1 MDLKKLY
8 GTATSLG
15 GTNASP
21 SDTIPP
27 RFETFWL
34 CFRDGRKI
42 SYPYRFVGP
51 MEIDEDEEHIVI
63 YCTCDTY
70 QSINVSGE
78 RLSVLV
84 RGLDAATVDV
94 IRETPRPD
102 FVAPGGMVV
111 LKIEVVRAENKANY

>member
-15 GTNASP
+15 GASAP
-21 SDTIPP
+21 TPDTIPP

-51 MEIDEDEEHIVI
+51 IEIDADEDHIVI
-63 YCTCDTY
+63 NCTCGTY
-70 QSINVSGE
+70 QSINIDGE

-84 RGLDAATVDV
+84 KGLDAGTVEF
-94 IRETPRPD
+94 IRETTRPE
-102 FVAPGGMVV
+102 FGPPGGMVV
-111 LKIEVVRAENKANY
+111 IKIEVVRPRKRG

>member
-15 GTNASP
+15 GTNADAP
-21 SDTIPP
+21 DTTPP

-51 MEIDEDEEHIVI
+51 IEIDAEEEHIVI
-63 YCTCDTY
+63 YCTCGTY
-70 QSINVSGE
+70 QSINIDGE

-84 RGLDAATVDV
+84 KGLDAGTVEF
-94 IRETPRPD
+94 IRETTRPD
-102 FVAPGGMVV
+102 FVPPGGMVV
-111 LKIEVVRAENKANY
+111 IKIEAVRSKKQN

>member
-15 GTNASP
+15 GTNAP
-21 SDTIPP
+21 TPDAPPP

-51 MEIDEDEEHIVI
+51 IEIDADEDHVVI
-63 YCTCDTY
+63 NCTCGSY
-70 QSINVSGE
+70 QSINIDGE
-78 RLSVLV
+78 RLSLLV
-84 RGLDAATVDV
+84 KGLDNATVDIV
-94 IRETPRPD
+94 RETPHPD
-102 FVAPGGMVV
+102 FVPPGGTVV
-111 LKIEVVRAENKANY
+111 IKIEVMRPQNTFP